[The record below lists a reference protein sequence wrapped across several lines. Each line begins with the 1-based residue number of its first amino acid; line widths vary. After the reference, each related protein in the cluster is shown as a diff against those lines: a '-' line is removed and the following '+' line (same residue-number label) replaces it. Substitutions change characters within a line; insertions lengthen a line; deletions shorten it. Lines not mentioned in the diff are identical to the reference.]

1 MASTILIAGSGMVAR
16 DAGTYFLQQG
26 NSVSW
31 VSRSESCLV
40 DCQAHVNGVMQAF
53 MMQAQVR
60 RRGVR
65 SMSAEFL
72 LYDELG
78 TDPYDVIIE
87 CTREE
92 MDDKK
97 DVVARLAVKGHI
109 TDATVLATTSQFIA
123 PADIHPACTGF
134 RLGFPLDLSRSMELV
149 FPATM
154 TPSQKEIRRA
164 FCRDNFIRC
173 VG

>member
-1 MASTILIAGSGMVAR
+1 VASTILIAGSGMVAR

-31 VSRSESCLV
+31 VSRNESCLV
-40 DCQAHVNGVMQAF
+40 DCQAYVNGVMQAF
-53 MMQAQVR
+53 MMKAR
-60 RRGVR
+60 RSGGTAR

-87 CTREE
+87 CTRETLE
-92 MDDKK
+92 DKR
-97 DVVARLAVKGHI
+97 DVMARLAARGQI
-109 TDATVLATTSQFIA
+109 TDATVLATTSQSIA
-123 PADIHPACTGF
+123 PSDIHPACTGF
-134 RLGFPLDLSRSMELV
+134 RLGFPLDLSRSVELV

-173 VG
+173 AG